1 MRNRVT
7 VSCTVAGGAAKA
19 TAIAGSDGRNMSMES
34 APRPTTAVSRNSTRT
49 WLIYPTWGLRGRLS
63 RAPARKGASP
73 MRILA
78 MLKGAILLGPIL
90 LGAVSLMVA
99 AGAAPAAAQGTIKI
113 GFLSPLSG
121 AIAQAGKDMY
131 SGCEL
136 YWQEHGMQIAG
147 RKLEVI
153 LEDTEGQPAT
163 AVAKLRK
170 LIDSDRVNLLAGVI
184 LSNVAY
190 ALVLPIEA
198 AGIPTIYPIN
208 SADDLTQRKR
218 PKWLVRTGFSAGG
231 NMHPFGEYAA
241 KTLKYR
247 KVVTIG
253 LDYAFGWETVG
264 GFHKSFEDNGGQVIQ
279 KIWVPLNVQDYAPY
293 VSQIRKDADAVF
305 VVALGR
311 WSVLFAKEWSTS
323 ALRGRVPLIAGGTYN
338 DEHVLSQLGDE
349 AIGVISAHHYSAA
362 LDTPANRTFRAAFEK
377 AYSRPPSFYSENC
390 YTGARVIEEAV
401 KAVGGRVEDRAALMA
416 ALRRVEIKDAPRGP
430 VKIDEYGNPTQN
442 IYIRKVEKVGAVLQN
457 TIIHT
462 YPAVS
467 QFWTYDPQKF
477 LEQPVYSREF
487 P

>member
-1 MRNRVT
+1 MRVLIAI
-7 VSCTVAGGAAKA
+7 VA
-19 TAIAGSDGRNMSMES
+19 
-34 APRPTTAVSRNSTRT
+34 
-49 WLIYPTWGLRGRLS
+49 
-63 RAPARKGASP
+63 
-73 MRILA
+73 LA
-78 MLKGAILLGPIL
+78 LVAL
-90 LGAVSLMVA
+90 LGATGKAS
-99 AGAAPAAAQGTIKI
+99 AQGPVRI
-113 GFLSPLSG
+113 GFISPLSG

-136 YWQEHGMQIAG
+136 YWEETGWQLAG

-153 LEDTEGQPAT
+153 LEDNEGMPAT
-163 AVAKLRK
+163 AVTKARK
-170 LIDSDRVNLLAGVI
+170 LVESDRVHMLAGVI

-190 ALVLPIEA
+190 ALVPYIEA
-198 AGIPTIYPIN
+198 QGIPTIYPIN

-218 PKWLVRTGFSAGG
+218 PKWLIRTGFSAGG

-241 KTLKYR
+241 RVLGYKKIAI
-247 KVVTIG
+247 VS
-253 LDYAFGWETVG
+253 LDYAFGWEIAG
-264 GFHKSFEDNGGQVIQ
+264 GFQKTFEDNGGQIIQ

-293 VSQIRKDADAVF
+293 LAQVKRDADAVF

-311 WSVLFAKEWSTS
+311 WSVLFSKQYADSGLK
-323 ALRGRVPLIAGGTYN
+323 GRIPLIAGGTYN

-442 IYIRKVEKVGAVLQN
+442 IYIRKVEKVGGVLQN
-457 TIIHT
+457 TVIHT

-487 P
+487 PPCRHC